1 MRRVLIPSQTRFDV
15 PYAGSVHLLE
25 GLTMGT
31 SWSVRLVTGNRHAVP
46 ALRDGVQRQLDAVVR
61 EMSHWDE
68 DSDLGRFNRSPPGS
82 WIALPDAFFEV
93 LSYALNV
100 AEDSSGA
107 YDPAAG
113 ALVNLWGFGPGNHH
127 RAPGFT
133 APDPAAVAALM
144 ESADRRRLEFDRSG
158 RRLCQPGGVLLDL
171 SAVAKGYGV
180 DRAAAWLE
188 AQGVRHYL
196 VEVGG
201 ELRGAGLKPDGQP
214 WWVALEQPGGSEAAG
229 ADDGGILLAL
239 HGLAV
244 ATSGDYRRA
253 FERDGNR
260 YSHTL
265 DPRTGYPIRNG
276 VVSVTVIHPRCM
288 AADALSTALTVLG
301 PEKGMCFA
309 EARCL
314 AARFLV
320 RQGERLVEFA
330 TSGFLEMLE

>member
-1 MRRVLIPSQTRFDV
+1 M
-15 PYAGSVHLLE
+15 
-25 GLTMGT
+25 
-31 SWSVRLVTGNRHAVP
+31 
-46 ALRDGVQRQLDAVVR
+46 
-61 EMSHWDE
+61 
-68 DSDLGRFNRSPPGS
+68 
-82 WIALPDAFFEV
+82 
-93 LSYALNV
+93 
-100 AEDSSGA
+100 
-107 YDPAAG
+107 
-113 ALVNLWGFGPGNHH
+113 
-127 RAPGFT
+127 
-133 APDPAAVAALM
+133 AVAALV
-144 ESADRRRLEFDRSG
+144 ESAGRRRLEFDRSG
-158 RRLCQPGGVLLDL
+158 RRLYQPGGVLLDL

-180 DRAAAWLE
+180 DRVAAWLE

-201 ELRGAGLKPDGQP
+201 ELRGAGVKPDGQP

-244 ATSGDYRRA
+244 ATSGDYRRS
-253 FERDGNR
+253 FERDSQR

-276 VVSVTVIHPRCM
+276 VVSVTVIHQRCM

-309 EARCL
+309 EAHCL

-320 RQGERLVEFA
+320 RDGERLVELA
-330 TSGFLEMLE
+330 SSGFLEMLE